1 MSGLSRVIKPQHMV
15 SGDGDLY
22 RLAVSGSL
30 GLVNMKL
37 FEVFESFLSLALHD
51 FIKFDGGRVM
61 TSLNGD
67 WFMVIL
73 ITVMGVGLSSLCD
86 FA

>member
-1 MSGLSRVIKPQHMV
+1 MV

-30 GLVNMKL
+30 GFVNMRL
-37 FEVFESFLSLALHD
+37 LEVFESFLSLDLHAV
-51 FIKFDGGRVM
+51 IKFEGGRVM

-73 ITVMGVGLSSLCD
+73 ITVMGLSSLCD
-86 FA
+86 LA

>member
-1 MSGLSRVIKPQHMV
+1 MV

-30 GLVNMKL
+30 GFVNMRL
-37 FEVFESFLSLALHD
+37 LEVFESFLSLYLHA
-51 FIKFDGGRVM
+51 FIKFEGGRVM

-73 ITVMGVGLSSLCD
+73 ITVIGLSSLCD
-86 FA
+86 LA